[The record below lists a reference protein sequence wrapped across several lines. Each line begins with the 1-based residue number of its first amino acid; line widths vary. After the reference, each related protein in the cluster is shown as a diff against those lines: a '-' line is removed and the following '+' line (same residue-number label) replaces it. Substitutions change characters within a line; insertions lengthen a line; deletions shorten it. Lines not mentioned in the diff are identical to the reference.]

1 MFIFAHDKNKKDNED
16 NVHKYKLV
24 VALYNSD
31 SRKGAALVCIY
42 VIYNKENK
50 RALSHLRQGSFI
62 LHPFLRLLSTR
73 ESWIKRR

>member
-1 MFIFAHDKNKKDNED
+1 MFIFAHDKNKKDNEN

-42 VIYNKENK
+42 VIYSKKQKEPC
-50 RALSHLRQGSFI
+50 R
-62 LHPFLRLLSTR
+62 T
-73 ESWIKRR
+73 KRRGFFRLSNNAF